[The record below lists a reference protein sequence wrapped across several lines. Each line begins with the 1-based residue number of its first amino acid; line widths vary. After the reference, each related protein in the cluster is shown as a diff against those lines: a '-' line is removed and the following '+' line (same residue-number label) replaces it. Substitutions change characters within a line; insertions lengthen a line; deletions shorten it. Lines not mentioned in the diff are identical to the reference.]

1 MPLPPIPDAPPPP
14 TPFPFGGGEEPS
26 ERFDRQIDT
35 IKSPDSAPSAGG
47 DGGTPPPFDVT
58 FDTSGDPRDTFV
70 RPGTINGVLPSNYDD
85 VFSLAA
91 SGVYYL
97 VLNVTASDGEIA
109 SATLSFDSSP
119 PAGVPTL
126 QGQPPTAFAYLLGV
140 VVDLVWFRVIGPG
153 SLAAAG
159 TEVFRVSKSAP
170 SPGTLPYDIY
180 YTWTIT
186 AV

>member
-1 MPLPPIPDAPPPP
+1 MGPAVTTPKLFIPAK
-14 TPFPFGGGEEPS
+14 TPGFGFEL
-26 ERFDRQIDT
+26 DQ
-35 IKSPDSAPSAGG
+35 IKSPPPGG
-47 DGGTPPPFDVT
+47 GGTPPTELPFDVS
-58 FDTSGDPRDTFV
+58 FDTAGDPRDTFV
-70 RPGTINGVLPSNYDD
+70 RPGTINGVLPTNFDD
-85 VFSLAA
+85 TFSLAA

-109 SATLSFDSSP
+109 SATLSFDGSP
-119 PAGVPTL
+119 PAGIPTL

-140 VVDLVWFRVIGPG
+140 VVDLVWYRTIGNG

-159 TEVFRVSKSAP
+159 SEVFRVSKTSP

-180 YTWTIT
+180 YTWVIT